1 MTVSAL
7 SSGPASTSLIKQF
20 SWIFQYSF
28 PEFRI
33 QEMKA
38 CSRMATSTKP
48 FTIKAN
54 RVRKS
59 PFKTVAKTLKA
70 KRMFSQGKRIG
81 FTMRSSLKS
90 MGLIPRSSGLYVLG
104 PKYEGF

>member
-1 MTVSAL
+1 
-7 SSGPASTSLIKQF
+7 
-20 SWIFQYSF
+20 
-28 PEFRI
+28 
-33 QEMKA
+33 MKA

-48 FTIKAN
+48 FAINEK

-70 KRMFSQGKRIG
+70 RRNFQKGKRIG

>member
-1 MTVSAL
+1 M
-7 SSGPASTSLIKQF
+7 G
-20 SWIFQYSF
+20 
-28 PEFRI
+28 
-33 QEMKA
+33 
-38 CSRMATSTKP
+38 STKP

-54 RVRKS
+54 RVRRS
-59 PFKTVAKTLKA
+59 PFKTIPKTLKA
-70 KRMFSQGKRIG
+70 RRNFQKGKRIG

>member
-1 MTVSAL
+1 
-7 SSGPASTSLIKQF
+7 
-20 SWIFQYSF
+20 
-28 PEFRI
+28 
-33 QEMKA
+33 MKA
-38 CSRMATSTKP
+38 RSRMASSKKP

-59 PFKTVAKTLKA
+59 PFKTIAKTLKA
-70 KRMFSQGKRIG
+70 KRNFQKGKRIG

-90 MGLIPRSSGLYVLG
+90 MGLIPRSSGLYMLG

>member
-1 MTVSAL
+1 MS
-7 SSGPASTSLIKQF
+7 
-20 SWIFQYSF
+20 
-28 PEFRI
+28 
-33 QEMKA
+33 
-38 CSRMATSTKP
+38 STKP
-48 FTIKAN
+48 FAVNEK

-59 PFKTVAKTLKA
+59 PFKTIAKTLKA
-70 KRMFSQGKRIG
+70 KRMYLQGKRIG